1 MTEKQDGRQGLESV
15 EKRIGFELEHM
26 RKGFYENA
34 FDRQDL
40 ALASNSAANG
50 RLIVILSFTLML
62 VLGAVVNPLYFL
74 LALMPILS
82 LCLAWLIDELRLT
95 NLAPATAFFAVFPLF
110 SIPVIGL

>member
-1 MTEKQDGRQGLESV
+1 
-15 EKRIGFELEHM
+15 
-26 RKGFYENA
+26 
-34 FDRQDL
+34 
-40 ALASNSAANG
+40 
-50 RLIVILSFTLML
+50 
-62 VLGAVVNPLYFL
+62 VVNPLYFL